1 MTKTINISLSETDLE
16 RIDKYCLAHSLTRSK
31 FMLQATIQA
40 LEVEEMANATRLLYH
55 CMEEFRRDGK
65 MDSYDESQME
75 RLENM
80 LRGFG
85 MNV

>member
-1 MTKTINISLSETDLE
+1 MTKTINISVTDADLT
-16 RIDKYCLAHSLTRSK
+16 RIDKYCMAHNLTRSK
-31 FMLQATIQA
+31 FMLQATVQA

-55 CMEEFRRDGK
+55 CMDEFRREGK
-65 MDSYDESQME
+65 LDDYDEAQMD
-75 RLENM
+75 RLETM